1 MKYAS
6 GINIKK
12 KTGKITM
19 NGKVT
24 TINAISINAI
34 SMNAI
39 SMNGMVLLI
48 SNNINC
54 DDV

>member
-1 MKYAS
+1 
-6 GINIKK
+6 
-12 KTGKITM
+12 M

-39 SMNGMVLLI
+39 SMNGMVLI

>member
-1 MKYAS
+1 
-6 GINIKK
+6 
-12 KTGKITM
+12 M

-39 SMNGMVLLI
+39 SMNAISMNGMVLI